1 MKQDARKSTRDNRER
16 IIQTA
21 AKLIIE
27 RGIASTSLADI
38 ARAAE
43 ISKGTLF
50 YYYPTKA
57 DLIFDITERHME
69 HMSQKIFRW
78 VEDASSDVPP
88 EKILKLV
95 FDTITSSQAR
105 GQIHVYLI
113 QEALTNNP
121 HLRQRFGE
129 EYKRWR
135 AIIER
140 GLERLLPSEEDYS
153 TLSWIILGLIDGF
166 LLQSLLGTERLPLD
180 ETAGYF
186 TRNTASHANTVSR
199 HNATSTRDMRR
210 QRYIPHDS

>member
-1 MKQDARKSTRDNRER
+1 MKEDARKTTRDNRER

-38 ARAAE
+38 ARAAD

-78 VEDASSDVPP
+78 VEEASSDVPP
-88 EKILKLV
+88 AKILKLV
-95 FDTITSSQAR
+95 FETITAAEAR

-121 HLRQRFGE
+121 HLRERFGQ

-135 AIIER
+135 SIIEQ
-140 GLERLLPSEEDYS
+140 GLERLLPNRDDYH
-153 TLSWIILGLIDGF
+153 TLSWIILSVIDGF
-166 LLQSLLGTERLPLD
+166 LLHSLLGTERLPL
-180 ETAGYF
+180 EESAQYF
-186 TRNTASHANTVSR
+186 T
-199 HNATSTRDMRR
+199 HNPA
-210 QRYIPHDS
+210 

>member
-1 MKQDARKSTRDNRER
+1 MNENMRKSTRDNRER

-38 ARAAE
+38 AGAAG

-57 DLIFDITERHME
+57 DLIFDITERHMQ
-69 HMSQKIFRW
+69 HMSQKILRW
-78 VEDASSDVPP
+78 VEDAASDVPP
-88 EKILKLV
+88 AKILKLV
-95 FDTITSSQAR
+95 FETITAAEAR

-121 HLRQRFGE
+121 SLRARFGQ
-129 EYKRWR
+129 EYSKWR
-135 AIIER
+135 EFIEK
-140 GLERLLPSEEDYS
+140 GLERLLPDETDCQ
-153 TLSWIILGLIDGF
+153 TLSWIILSLLDGL

-180 ETAGYF
+180 EAASYF
-186 TRNTASHANTVSR
+186 TERSGVRPT
-199 HNATSTRDMRR
+199 D
-210 QRYIPHDS
+210 QRS